1 MDDPFVNKTSADV
14 DVPLPPVT
22 RIAKTTE
29 N

>member
-1 MDDPFVNKTSADV
+1 MDDPFVNKTSDDV
-14 DVPLPPVT
+14 YVSSPPVT